1 MILRVYVNETDITAS
16 VQMKSVKIQSS
27 TGNRR
32 NTASFIVNDY
42 TIAEAQKVEIFRGST
57 LSSNISAGVSSFSI
71 DDSATDLVNNV
82 GYFLR
87 HGDRVIL
94 GYRTANEERVTID
107 TVVGNTVTIVGVT
120 SRSHT
125 KGDLIGDKA
134 FAGVT
139 LKNPRE
145 EIGRSEMMA
154 YSVDASDYSTILD
167 AQNVVDTWE
176 GVNAREI
183 LSRIVYLYSAVDSSV
198 TVNACESLTGLTY
211 NGVAVAPTLDS
222 TDKVYQNNSIRIG
235 ASGAG
240 SGTYTFTF
248 SAINLSLMDKA
259 RLWIKSPATPSSYI
273 SAMTYRIVDV
283 SGDSYTWPAN
293 LGAGGW

>member
-16 VQMKSVKIQSS
+16 VQMRSVKIQSS

-32 NTASFIVNDY
+32 NTASFVVNDY
-42 TIAEAQKVEIFRGST
+42 IIEEAQKVEIFRGST

-87 HGDRVIL
+87 HGMRIIL
-94 GYRTANEERVTID
+94 GYRTANEERVTVD

-120 SRSHT
+120 ARSHT
-125 KGDLIGDKA
+125 KGDLLGDKT

-145 EIGRSEMMA
+145 EIGRSEMMT

-183 LSRIVYLYSAVDSSV
+183 LSHIVYLYSAVDSSV

-211 NGVAVAPTLDS
+211 SGVAVAPTLDS
-222 TDKVYQNNSIRIG
+222 VDKVYQNNSIRIG
-235 ASGAG
+235 AS
-240 SGTYTFTF
+240 
-248 SAINLSLMDKA
+248 
-259 RLWIKSPATPSSYI
+259 
-273 SAMTYRIVDV
+273 
-283 SGDSYTWPAN
+283 
-293 LGAGGW
+293 

>member
-125 KGDLIGDKA
+125 KGDMIGDKA

-145 EIGRSEMMA
+145 EIGRSEMMT

-211 NGVAVAPTLDS
+211 SGVAVAPTLDS
-222 TDKVYQNNSIRIG
+222 TDKVYQNNSINIG
-235 ASGAG
+235 ASGA
-240 SGTYTFTF
+240 
-248 SAINLSLMDKA
+248 
-259 RLWIKSPATPSSYI
+259 
-273 SAMTYRIVDV
+273 
-283 SGDSYTWPAN
+283 
-293 LGAGGW
+293 